1 MSALFDDLCQGIQ
14 EAIDY
19 EKGNGSAKVTTYKIT
34 PVKRMS
40 NIEIKNIRHKV
51 GMTQKTFAA
60 CMGVSSKT
68 IKAWATGTTNP
79 AGPACRLLGMLSS
92 GDVSSFSFIV

>member
-1 MSALFDDLCQGIQ
+1 MSAFFDDLCQGLQ

-19 EKGNGSAKVTTYKIT
+19 EKGKGSAKVTTYKIT

-40 NIEIKNIRHKV
+40 NVDIKNIRHKV

-68 IKAWATGTTNP
+68 VEAWEKGTTHP

-92 GDVSSFSFIV
+92 GDVSPFSFIV